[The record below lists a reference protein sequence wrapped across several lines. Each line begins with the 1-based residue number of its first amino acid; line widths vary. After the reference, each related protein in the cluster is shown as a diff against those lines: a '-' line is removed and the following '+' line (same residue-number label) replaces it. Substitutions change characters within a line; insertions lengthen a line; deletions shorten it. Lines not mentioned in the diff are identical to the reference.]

1 MTENNINNEDEKMIR
16 RMMQPA
22 KKHAPENMKYR
33 IMHQIETEAAFSKRH
48 QHVSKPESDFS
59 KSYITVFGAM
69 YAVIAFLSLGAY
81 FTGGKNL
88 LLSFHFIGF
97 VALVASVFS
106 VFWFVATIDDV
117 IREKKIIK
125 NQV

>member
-1 MTENNINNEDEKMIR
+1 MTEYNINNEDEKMIR

-48 QHVSKPESDFS
+48 QQVPKPESDFS
-59 KSYITVFGAM
+59 KNYITVFGAM
-69 YAVIAFLSLGAY
+69 YAVIVFLSLGAY
-81 FTGGKNL
+81 VTGGKNL
-88 LLSFHFIGF
+88 LLSFHFIGSI
-97 VALVASVFS
+97 VLVTSVFS
-106 VFWFVATIDDV
+106 VFWFISTIDNM
-117 IREKKIIK
+117 IREKKTFK